1 MLWAPWTLEIECLYW
16 SMIQLKNLSR
26 EFQVGNQVVH
36 ALDAIDLSIS
46 QGDYVSIM
54 GVSGCGKTT
63 LLNILGLLDTPS
75 SGDYILSGI
84 NTSEMNDDEMANIRS
99 TKIGFIFQSFH
110 LIPRLTAAENV
121 EIPMIL
127 AGHSQKMRAEKVAKA
142 LARVNLTDRSDHR
155 PEQLSGGERQR
166 VAIARSI
173 VMEPEVLLADEPT
186 GNLDSTSG
194 AEIVELI
201 EELNQ
206 GGLTLI
212 LVTHDKEIGK
222 RSNRVIRLLDG
233 KIIFNQTQQGI

>member
-1 MLWAPWTLEIECLYW
+1 
-16 SMIQLKNLSR
+16 MIQLKNLSR

-36 ALDAIDLSIS
+36 ALDNIDLEIAEK
-46 QGDYVSIM
+46 DYVSIM

-84 NTSEMNDDEMANIRS
+84 NTSQMNDDEMAKIRS

-110 LIPRLTAAENV
+110 LIPRLTAAENI

-127 AGHSQKMRAEKVAKA
+127 AGMSKQVRSEKVKKA
-142 LARVNLTDRSDHR
+142 LARVSLLDRSDHR
-155 PEQLSGGERQR
+155 PEQLSGGQRQR

-173 VMEPEVLLADEPT
+173 VMEPKVLLADEPT

-194 AEIVELI
+194 TEIVELI
-201 EELNQ
+201 EELNK

-222 RSNRVIRLLDG
+222 RSNRMIRLLDG
-233 KIIFNQTQQGI
+233 KIIFNQEQQRT

>member
-1 MLWAPWTLEIECLYW
+1 
-16 SMIQLKNLSR
+16 MIQLKNLSR

-36 ALDAIDLSIS
+36 ALDNIDLEIGE
-46 QGDYVSIM
+46 QDYVSIM

-84 NTSEMNDDEMANIRS
+84 NTSQMNDDEMAKIRS

-110 LIPRLTAAENV
+110 LIPRLTAAENI

-127 AGHSQKMRAEKVAKA
+127 AGMSKQERSERVAKA
-142 LARVNLTDRSDHR
+142 LARVSLSDRSGHR
-155 PEQLSGGERQR
+155 PEQLSGGQRQR

-173 VMEPEVLLADEPT
+173 VMEPKVLLADEPT
-186 GNLDSTSG
+186 GNLDSNSG
-194 AEIVELI
+194 KEIVKLI
-201 EELNQ
+201 EELNV

-212 LVTHDKEIGK
+212 VVTHDKEIGK

-233 KIIFNQTQQGI
+233 KVISNQEQQRT

>member
-1 MLWAPWTLEIECLYW
+1 
-16 SMIQLKNLSR
+16 MIQLKNLSR

-36 ALDAIDLSIS
+36 ALDSVDLVIS
-46 QGDYVSIM
+46 ESEYVSIM

-75 SGDYILSGI
+75 SGDYVLSCI
-84 NTSEMNDDEMANIRS
+84 DTSEMNDDEMAHIRS
-99 TKIGFIFQSFH
+99 TKIGFVFQSFH
-110 LIPRLTAAENV
+110 LIPRLTAAENI

-127 AGHSQKMRAEKVAKA
+127 AGISRDERAAKVAKA
-142 LARVNLTDRSDHR
+142 LSRVNLSDRSDHR
-155 PEQLSGGERQR
+155 PEQLSGGQRQR

-173 VMEPEVLLADEPT
+173 VMEPKVLLADEPT

-194 AEIVELI
+194 SEIIDLI

-212 LVTHDKEIGK
+212 VVTHDKEISR
-222 RSNRVIRLLDG
+222 RSDRIVELLDG
-233 KIIFNQTQQGI
+233 KIITDKEH

>member
-1 MLWAPWTLEIECLYW
+1 
-16 SMIQLKNLSR
+16 MIQLKNLSR

-36 ALDAIDLSIS
+36 ALDNIDLEIAEK
-46 QGDYVSIM
+46 DYVSIM

-84 NTSEMNDDEMANIRS
+84 NTSQMNDDEMAKIRS

-110 LIPRLTAAENV
+110 LIPRLTAAENI

-127 AGHSQKMRAEKVAKA
+127 AGMSKQVRSEKVKKA
-142 LARVNLTDRSDHR
+142 LARVSLLDRSEHR
-155 PEQLSGGERQR
+155 PEQLSGGQRQR

-173 VMEPEVLLADEPT
+173 VMEPKVLLADEPT

-194 AEIVELI
+194 TEIVELI
-201 EELNQ
+201 EELNK

-233 KIIFNQTQQGI
+233 KIIFNQEQQRT

>member
-1 MLWAPWTLEIECLYW
+1 
-16 SMIQLKNLSR
+16 MIQLKNLSR

-36 ALDAIDLSIS
+36 ALDNIDLEIAEK
-46 QGDYVSIM
+46 DYVSIM

-84 NTSEMNDDEMANIRS
+84 NTSQMNDDEMAKIRS

-110 LIPRLTAAENV
+110 LIPRLTAAENI

-127 AGHSQKMRAEKVAKA
+127 AGYSKKMRAEKVAKA

-194 AEIVELI
+194 TEIVELI
-201 EELNQ
+201 EELNK

-233 KIIFNQTQQGI
+233 KIIFNQEQQGA

>member
-1 MLWAPWTLEIECLYW
+1 
-16 SMIQLKNLSR
+16 MIQLKNLSR

-36 ALDAIDLSIS
+36 ALDNIDLEIAEK
-46 QGDYVSIM
+46 DYVSIM

-84 NTSEMNDDEMANIRS
+84 NTSQMNDDEMAKIRS

-110 LIPRLTAAENV
+110 LIPRLTAAENI

-127 AGHSQKMRAEKVAKA
+127 AGMSKQVRSEKVNKA
-142 LARVNLTDRSDHR
+142 LSRVNLTDRSDHR
-155 PEQLSGGERQR
+155 PEQLSGGQRQR

-173 VMEPEVLLADEPT
+173 VMEPKVLLADEPT
-186 GNLDSTSG
+186 GNLDSSSG
-194 AEIVELI
+194 KEIVKLI
-201 EELNQ
+201 EELNA

-212 LVTHDKEIGK
+212 VVTHDKQIGK
-222 RSNRVIRLLDG
+222 RSNRVVRLLDG
-233 KIIFNQTQQGI
+233 KVIANQEQ

>member
-1 MLWAPWTLEIECLYW
+1 
-16 SMIQLKNLSR
+16 MIQLKNLSR

-36 ALDAIDLSIS
+36 ALDAVDLVIS
-46 QGDYVSIM
+46 EGEYISIM

-75 SGDYILSGI
+75 SGDYVLSGI
-84 NTSEMNDDEMANIRS
+84 DTSEMNDDEMAHIRS
-99 TKIGFIFQSFH
+99 TKIGFVFQSFH
-110 LIPRLTAAENV
+110 LIPRLTAAENI

-127 AGHSQKMRAEKVAKA
+127 AGISRDERAAKVAKA
-142 LARVNLTDRSDHR
+142 LSRVNLSDRSDHR
-155 PEQLSGGERQR
+155 PEQLSGGQRQR

-173 VMEPEVLLADEPT
+173 VMEPKVLLADEPT

-194 AEIVELI
+194 SEIIDLI

-212 LVTHDKEIGK
+212 VVTHDKEISR
-222 RSNRVIRLLDG
+222 RSDRIVELLDG
-233 KIIFNQTQQGI
+233 KIIADKEH

>member
-1 MLWAPWTLEIECLYW
+1 
-16 SMIQLKNLSR
+16 MIQLKNLSR

-36 ALDAIDLSIS
+36 ALDNIDLEIAEK
-46 QGDYVSIM
+46 DYVSIM

-84 NTSEMNDDEMANIRS
+84 NTSQMNDDEMAKIRS

-110 LIPRLTAAENV
+110 LIPRLTAAENI

-127 AGHSQKMRAEKVAKA
+127 AGISKQVRSEKVNKA
-142 LARVNLTDRSDHR
+142 LSRVNLTDRSDHR
-155 PEQLSGGERQR
+155 PEQLSGGQRQR

-173 VMEPEVLLADEPT
+173 VMEPKVLLADEPT
-186 GNLDSTSG
+186 GNLDSSSG
-194 AEIVELI
+194 KEIVKLI
-201 EELNQ
+201 EELNT

-212 LVTHDKEIGK
+212 VVTHDKQIGK
-222 RSNRVIRLLDG
+222 RSNRVVRLLDG
-233 KIIFNQTQQGI
+233 KVIANQEQ

>member
-1 MLWAPWTLEIECLYW
+1 
-16 SMIQLKNLSR
+16 MIQLKNLSR

-36 ALDAIDLSIS
+36 ALDAVDLVIS
-46 QGDYVSIM
+46 ESEYVSIM

-75 SGDYILSGI
+75 SGDYVLSGI
-84 NTSEMNDDEMANIRS
+84 DTSEMNDDEMAHIRS
-99 TKIGFIFQSFH
+99 TKIGFVFQSFH
-110 LIPRLTAAENV
+110 LIPRLTAAENI

-127 AGHSQKMRAEKVAKA
+127 AGISRDERAAKVAKA
-142 LARVNLTDRSDHR
+142 LSRVNLSDRSDHR
-155 PEQLSGGERQR
+155 PEQLSGGQRQR

-173 VMEPEVLLADEPT
+173 VMEPKVLLADEPT

-194 AEIVELI
+194 SEIIDLI

-212 LVTHDKEIGK
+212 VVTHDKEISR
-222 RSNRVIRLLDG
+222 RSDRIVELLDG
-233 KIIFNQTQQGI
+233 KIIADKEH

>member
-1 MLWAPWTLEIECLYW
+1 
-16 SMIQLKNLSR
+16 MIQLKNLSR

-36 ALDAIDLSIS
+36 ALDNIDLEI
-46 QGDYVSIM
+46 GEKDYVSIM

-84 NTSEMNDDEMANIRS
+84 NTSQMNDDEMAKIRS

-110 LIPRLTAAENV
+110 LIPRLTAAENI

-127 AGHSQKMRAEKVAKA
+127 AGMSKQERSERVAKS
-142 LARVNLTDRSDHR
+142 LARVSLTDRSDHR
-155 PEQLSGGERQR
+155 PEQLSGGQRQR

-173 VMEPEVLLADEPT
+173 VMEPKVLLADEPT
-186 GNLDSTSG
+186 GNLDSNSG
-194 AEIVELI
+194 KEIVKLI
-201 EELNQ
+201 EELNA

-212 LVTHDKEIGK
+212 VVTHDKEIGK

-233 KIIFNQTQQGI
+233 KVISNQEQQRI

>member
-1 MLWAPWTLEIECLYW
+1 
-16 SMIQLKNLSR
+16 MIQLKNLSR

-36 ALDAIDLSIS
+36 ALDNIDLEIAEK
-46 QGDYVSIM
+46 DYVSIM

-84 NTSEMNDDEMANIRS
+84 NTSQMNDDEMAKIRS

-110 LIPRLTAAENV
+110 LIPRLTAAENI

-127 AGHSQKMRAEKVAKA
+127 AGMSKQVRSEKVKKA
-142 LARVNLTDRSDHR
+142 LSRVNLTDRSDHR
-155 PEQLSGGERQR
+155 PEQLSGGQRQR

-173 VMEPEVLLADEPT
+173 VMEPKVLLADEPT
-186 GNLDSTSG
+186 GNLDSSSG
-194 AEIVELI
+194 KEIVKLI
-201 EELNQ
+201 EELNA

-212 LVTHDKEIGK
+212 VVTHDKEIGK
-222 RSNRVIRLLDG
+222 RSNRVVRLLDG
-233 KIIFNQTQQGI
+233 KIITNQEQQRA

>member
-1 MLWAPWTLEIECLYW
+1 
-16 SMIQLKNLSR
+16 MIQLKNLSR

-36 ALDAIDLSIS
+36 ALDAIDLAIS
-46 QGDYVSIM
+46 EGEYVSIM

-127 AGHSQKMRAEKVAKA
+127 AGHSQKMRAEKVAQA

-194 AEIVELI
+194 TEIVELI

>member
-1 MLWAPWTLEIECLYW
+1 
-16 SMIQLKNLSR
+16 MIQLKNLSR

-36 ALDAIDLSIS
+36 ALDNIDLEIAEK
-46 QGDYVSIM
+46 DYVSIM

-84 NTSEMNDDEMANIRS
+84 NTSQMNDDEMAKIRS

-110 LIPRLTAAENV
+110 LIPRLTAAENI

-127 AGHSQKMRAEKVAKA
+127 AGYSKKMRAEKVAKA

-155 PEQLSGGERQR
+155 PEQLSGGQRQR

-194 AEIVELI
+194 TEIVELI
-201 EELNQ
+201 EELNK

-212 LVTHDKEIGK
+212 VVTHDKEIGK
-222 RSNRVIRLLDG
+222 RSNREIRLLDG
-233 KIIFNQTQQGI
+233 KIIFNQEQQGA

>member
-1 MLWAPWTLEIECLYW
+1 
-16 SMIQLKNLSR
+16 MIQLKNLSR

-36 ALDAIDLSIS
+36 ALDNIDLEIAEK
-46 QGDYVSIM
+46 DYVSIM

-84 NTSEMNDDEMANIRS
+84 NTSQMNDDEMAKIRS

-110 LIPRLTAAENV
+110 LIPRLTAAENI

-127 AGHSQKMRAEKVAKA
+127 AGMSKQVRSEKVKKA
-142 LARVNLTDRSDHR
+142 LTRVSLLDRSDHR
-155 PEQLSGGERQR
+155 PEQLSGGQRQR

-173 VMEPEVLLADEPT
+173 VMEPKVLLADEPT

-194 AEIVELI
+194 TEIVELI
-201 EELNQ
+201 EELNK

-233 KIIFNQTQQGI
+233 KIIFNQEQQRT